1 MFTLLDM
8 NEIEHGIPQAHVMLD
23 GVCYYI
29 YIKDIKYEVEA
40 KMVVGKVRISTDD
53 GDIIVESEDYAPTVV
68 AIIADKRF
76 IVTFDGDVVASKKKE
91 FHVESY
97 RFDVTIDD
105 SILYY
110 YPLRWKQWQ
119 VYLATK
125 NN

>member
-8 NEIEHGIPQAHVMLD
+8 NEIEHDIPQAHVMLN

-29 YIKDIKYEVEA
+29 YIKDIKYEPEA

-53 GDIIVESEDYAPTVV
+53 GEIIVESEDYAPTVV

-91 FHVESY
+91 FRVESY

>member
-8 NEIEHGIPQAHVMLD
+8 NEIEHDIPQAHVMLD
-23 GVCYYI
+23 GICYYI
-29 YIKDIKYEVEA
+29 YIKDIKYEAEA

>member
-8 NEIEHGIPQAHVMLD
+8 NEIKHNIAQAHVMLD

-29 YIKDIKYEVEA
+29 YIKDIKYEAEA

-53 GDIIVESEDYAPTVV
+53 GEVIVESEDYAPTVV

-76 IVTFDGDVVASKKKE
+76 IVTFDGDVVVSKKKE
-91 FHVESY
+91 PQVDSY
-97 RFDVTIDD
+97 RFDVMIDD
-105 SILYY
+105 STLYY

-125 NN
+125 NK

>member
-1 MFTLLDM
+1 MFTLLNL
-8 NEIEHGIPQAHVMLD
+8 NEIDDIPQAHVMLD

-91 FHVESY
+91 FRVESY

-125 NN
+125 NK

>member
-1 MFTLLDM
+1 MFTLLNL
-8 NEIEHGIPQAHVMLD
+8 NEIEHDIPQAHVILN

-29 YIKDIKYEVEA
+29 YIKDVKYEAKA
-40 KMVVGKVRISTDD
+40 KMVVGKIKIVTDD
-53 GDIIVESEDYAPTVV
+53 GEVIVESEEYAPTVV
-68 AIIADKRF
+68 AIIDDKRF
-76 IVTFDGDVVASKKKE
+76 IVTFDGDVVASKRKE
-91 FHVESY
+91 PQVESY
-97 RFDVTIDD
+97 RFDVMIDD